1 MSFHSHVFYALSLTQ
16 KQVCNLHCVKSVR
29 IRSFSGPYF
38 PAFGL
43 SKKKYSISLRI
54 QSECW
59 KIRTR
64 KTPNADTFHAVLIG
78 SEDFIISRIVA
89 LDLLGCVRLTYNT

>member
-1 MSFHSHVFYALSLTQ
+1 MLSGRPQMEHWLSMGYI
-16 KQVCNLHCVKSVR
+16 HCVKSVQ
-29 IRSFSGPYF
+29 IVVFSGPYF

-43 SKKKYSISLRI
+43 NWTEYFVSHRI

-64 KTPNADTFHAVLIG
+64 KNYVSGHFSH
-78 SEDFIISRIVA
+78 SDFIPFKSKFDAIM
-89 LDLLGCVRLTYNT
+89 